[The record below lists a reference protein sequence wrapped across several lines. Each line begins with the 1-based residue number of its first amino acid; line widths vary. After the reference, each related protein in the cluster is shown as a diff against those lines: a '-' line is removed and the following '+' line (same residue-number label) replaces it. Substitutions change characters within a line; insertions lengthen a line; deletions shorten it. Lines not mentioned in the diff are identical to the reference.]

1 MADIIF
7 PGDEPSGELGGNRL
21 PDNLDL
27 VIWQGDAQHF
37 VIRLNNEDGS
47 PIDLGG
53 YTAQATI
60 RTIPGTGQQYDFECT
75 IQNGNEVDIYMSSA
89 DCDLIPAGDHTWN
102 FQITDI
108 NGDVRTYLA
117 GDVVVYAQVD

>member
-1 MADIIF
+1 MADLIF
-7 PGDEPSGELGGNRL
+7 PGDAPDGELGGNRL

-27 VIWQGDAQHF
+27 VIWQGDSQRF
-37 VIRLNNEDGS
+37 VIRLTNEDDS
-47 PIDLGG
+47 PIDLTG

-60 RTIPGTGQQYDFECT
+60 RQNFDSPTAYDFECT
-75 IQNGNEVDIYMSSA
+75 IQNGNEVDVYMSSA
-89 DCDLIPAGDHTWN
+89 DAELVPAGSLVWN